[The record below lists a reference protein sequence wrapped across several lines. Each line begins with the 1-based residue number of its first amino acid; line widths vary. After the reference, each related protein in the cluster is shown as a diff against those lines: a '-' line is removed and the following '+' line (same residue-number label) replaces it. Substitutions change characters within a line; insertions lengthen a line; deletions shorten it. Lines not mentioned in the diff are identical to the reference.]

1 MSNIETFQKL
11 FQSPDRAAKPRQRGI
26 THMMDKGLGM
36 TEARSV
42 VESSAQF
49 IDIVKFGWATSVV
62 AGCIE
67 EKIELYR
74 ANNIEVCCGG
84 TLFELAVYRG
94 QLNAYLDFLRY
105 YNFKMMEV
113 SDGVFPLSTEE
124 KIGYIKRFSQ
134 EFQVLS
140 EVGSKDKDVVV
151 APSKWVR
158 DIKQDLLAGA
168 WKVVAEGRES
178 GTIGLYRETGEI
190 RHGLI
195 EDIELEIEQSTII
208 FEAPQKSQQTW
219 LIKHFGGN
227 VNLGNIPP
235 AEVIPLETLR
245 QGLRADTMFEKLGMS

>member
-1 MSNIETFQKL
+1 MSNIETFQKA
-11 FQSPDRAAKPRQRGI
+11 FQAPGRLAKPRDRGL
-26 THMMDKGLGM
+26 THMMDKGLGIS
-36 TEARSV
+36 EARSV
-42 VESSAQF
+42 VEVGAQF

-62 AGCIE
+62 SGCIE

-84 TLFELAVYRG
+84 TLFELAVHRG
-94 QLNAYLDFLRY
+94 QLKAYLDFLRFY
-105 YNFKMMEV
+105 KFDLVEV
-113 SDGVFPLSTEE
+113 SDGTFPMTSDVKL
-124 KIGYIKRFSQ
+124 GYIKDLAN
-134 EFQVLS
+134 EFRVLS

-151 APSKWVR
+151 APSKWVKA
-158 DIKQDLLAGA
+158 IKNELEAGA

-195 EDIELEIEQSTII
+195 EDIESEIAQANII

-219 LIKHFGGN
+219 LIKHFGAN

-245 QGLRADTMFEKLGMS
+245 QGLRSDTMESPPKA